1 MLRKKL
7 IIAGLIISLSLII
20 LRAYFVFGSDFQT
33 WLLGLILPLSQRG
46 FVLLIG
52 VGLIGLRWFLV
63 HQKRTDN
70 DKSGS
75 RPRSLIRH
83 L

>member
-33 WLLGLILPLSQRG
+33 WLLGLILPLSQRR

-52 VGLIGLRWFLV
+52 VGLIGLRWFLANRN
-63 HQKRTDN
+63 QSDN
-70 DKSGS
+70 DES
-75 RPRSLIRH
+75 
-83 L
+83 

>member
-33 WLLGLILPLSQRG
+33 WGLGLILPLSQRG

-52 VGLIGLRWFLV
+52 VGLIGLRWFLA
-63 HQKRTDN
+63 HRNQSDN
-70 DKSGS
+70 DESRS
-75 RPRSLIRH
+75 RPRSVVRH